1 MLIELN
7 ENDYCETIARGLKIV
22 EFQTTQCGFYAKQ
35 QAVLNEMK
43 EINIYQANADDLP
56 LQVKQYNIN
65 AFPTFVIFK
74 EGKEMKKLYGY
85 QTKFELMNNLVPY
98 V

>member
-7 ENDYCETIARGLKIV
+7 EENFYETIAKGLKLV
-22 EFQTTQCGFYAKQ
+22 EFYTTWCGFCAKQ
-35 QAVLNEMK
+35 QSVLNEMK

-98 V
+98 L